1 MTSRSAHPAIRILVR
16 AILALGCAH
25 LDAAAAQSSNST
37 PGQGSSARD
46 EVVISA
52 GRFDRRT
59 LDQVTIPRF
68 VRAHAI
74 ASAKIDQ
81 LARWREDV
89 CPTTQGLQPIYNEM
103 VSRRIVALARDVGA
117 PTQRAGRCNPNVE
130 IFFSANPQQQLD
142 YLAKS
147 EPGLLGFSSGA
158 DAQAVTLSHP
168 IQAWYVTGTRSQA
181 TPTARTNGIPT
192 RDHVAGQTL
201 FVTVPTHD
209 APQPTAGVQIDSQ
222 DGLAV
227 GGRAGSRLGAGLVSE
242 FVNVLVVV
250 DSTQVTQ
257 YSLNTI
263 ADYVGMLAL
272 TRTSLGGCNELP
284 SIIDLLSPDC
294 GTSGRAE
301 TITVADSAYL
311 KALYS
316 ASLEQRLN
324 ISQGEIHDRMLRLI
338 VGQ

>member
-1 MTSRSAHPAIRILVR
+1 VR
-16 AILALGCAH
+16 AILSLGCAH
-25 LDAAAAQSSNST
+25 LDATAAQSSNST
-37 PGQGSSARD
+37 PAQGSSASD

-59 LDQVTIPRF
+59 LDHVTIPRF
-68 VRAHAI
+68 VQARAI

-81 LARWREDV
+81 LARWREEV
-89 CPTTQGLQPIYNEM
+89 CPTTQGLQP
-103 VSRRIVALARDVGA
+103 
-117 PTQRAGRCNPNVE
+117 
-130 IFFSANPQQQLD
+130 
-142 YLAKS
+142 
-147 EPGLLGFSSGA
+147 
-158 DAQAVTLSHP
+158 
-168 IQAWYVTGTRSQA
+168 
-181 TPTARTNGIPT
+181 
-192 RDHVAGQTL
+192 
-201 FVTVPTHD
+201 
-209 APQPTAGVQIDSQ
+209 Q

-242 FVNVLVVV
+242 FMNVLVVV

-294 GTSGRAE
+294 GSSGRAE
-301 TITVADSAYL
+301 SITVADSAYL

-316 ASLEQRLN
+316 ASLEQKLN
-324 ISQGEIHDRMLRLI
+324 ISQGEIHDRMLQLI